1 MVWAKAILFFVSIFI
16 LMFIFNKIM
25 TRVMKVEKKNIFS
38 NRYVNDLHK
47 KIGGILPIMFFIIS
61 IVFNMWQ
68 IEHSEFE
75 NISLYFL
82 GFVIIFFVL
91 DALVRAFM
99 EWKYATNRMDYIYTL
114 SEMLFMIIV
123 IFACAKTY
131 FSGFMN

>member
-1 MVWAKAILFFVSIFI
+1 MVWGKAILFFVSVFI
-16 LMFIFNKIM
+16 LMFIFNKIL

-47 KIGGILPIMFFIIS
+47 KIGGILLIMFFVIS

-75 NISLYFL
+75 KISWYFL

-131 FSGFMN
+131 FLGLMN